1 MLCSYVAGRLTF
13 TAEVRYF
20 VAIKA
25 LYIMPAG
32 TKDLVDIVLVSECQM
47 VTAWKSAPPTPPPP
61 SDIDMMTHTHTR
73 AKNSFVALLGC
84 YQTCWLANASQALFA
99 VFPLW
104 CVAGCTPLSVTRF
117 TVAVAA
123 CWAQAPHQAIGTL
136 PLCRLPTECCCSHSR
151 LQRRY
156 IN

>member
-47 VTAWKSAPPTPPPP
+47 VTAWKSAPPTPHPP
-61 SDIDMMTHTHTR
+61 SEIDMMTHTHTLEP
-73 AKNSFVALLGC
+73 KI
-84 YQTCWLANASQALFA
+84 
-99 VFPLW
+99 
-104 CVAGCTPLSVTRF
+104 PLSPCLGVIRLVGWPTHRKLSLLYF
-117 TVAVAA
+117 LFGVWQAV
-123 CWAQAPHQAIGTL
+123 
-136 PLCRLPTECCCSHSR
+136 
-151 LQRRY
+151 RRCQ
-156 IN
+156 